1 MPPPTLSP
9 PIAAPPD
16 LSDPA
21 LRSKLLTHA
30 RARLKDPEVAEDAV
44 QEAYARALKH
54 RAKYDPAQPLVG
66 WVFGFLKNVILE
78 EYRKRGQQP
87 VQPPASLDDF
97 EHVASRMGPGSDPHA
112 LPNLLAQ
119 MPEPDRRIVMM
130 HHVDELSH
138 EEIGAILG
146 ISVGNSRVRLGRAM
160 HKLKQLAAK
169 EGAR

>member
-1 MPPPTLSP
+1 MPPSTVSP

-30 RARLKDPEVAEDAV
+30 RARLKDPEAAEDAV
-44 QEAYARALKH
+44 QEAYARALKQ
-54 RAKYDPAQPLVG
+54 RTKYDPGQSLVG

-78 EYRKRGQQP
+78 EYRKRGKQP
-87 VQPPASLDDF
+87 AQPPASLDDF

-119 MPEPDRRIVMM
+119 MPEPDRRIVTM
-130 HHVDELSH
+130 HHLNDLSH
-138 EEIGAILG
+138 EEIGEVLG

>member
-1 MPPPTLSP
+1 MPPSTVSP

-21 LRSKLLTHA
+21 IRSKLLTHA

-44 QEAYARALKH
+44 QETYARALK
-54 RAKYDPAQPLVG
+54 RLSTFDPGGLLVG
-66 WVFGFLKNVILE
+66 WLFGILGKVILE
-78 EYRKRGQQP
+78 EYRKRGKQP
-87 VQPPASLDDF
+87 VQPPANLDDF

-119 MPEPDRRIVMM
+119 MPEPDRRIVTM
-130 HHVDELSH
+130 HHLKELSH
-138 EEIGAILG
+138 EEIGEVLG